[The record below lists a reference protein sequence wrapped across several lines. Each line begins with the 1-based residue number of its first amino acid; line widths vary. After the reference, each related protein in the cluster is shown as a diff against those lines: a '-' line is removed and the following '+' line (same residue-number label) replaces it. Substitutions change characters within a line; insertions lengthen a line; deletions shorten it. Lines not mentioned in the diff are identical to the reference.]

1 MRSVASADRVP
12 ASFLQGCD
20 ESSEEENVRSEHEP
34 GKQSVV
40 GPGHIRQ
47 EKVDIGGSPSVHVE
61 VHVPRCE
68 EDKGHARQAEPE
80 NKQERKQEGL
90 EREIPPPLVGA
101 PDASLFENTVFQSI

>member
-12 ASFLQGCD
+12 ASLLPGCD
-20 ESSEEENVRSEHEP
+20 KSSEEENERSEHEP

-40 GPGHIRQ
+40 GPGHFRQ

-61 VHVPRCE
+61 VHVPRHE

-90 EREIPPPLVGA
+90 EREIPPPFVGRRM
-101 PDASLFENTVFQSI
+101 PVSSKTLSSRV